1 MAGVEAPFDGRMSD
15 SPLESRSERL
25 SDAGIKQKRAIL
37 LLHLP
42 RLPTLPQW
50 ACHPGWRYWK
60 EEADMTRTAFIT
72 GATSGIGRAAAE
84 QFVAAGWRVVI
95 TGRRQ
100 DRLEEVI
107 AALGTDMACACAFDV
122 RDDAAIDA
130 AIAELPTAFRGI
142 DLLVNNAG
150 LALGTAPAQEADPE
164 QWRQMIDTNITGLV
178 TLTNRLLPL
187 LIERKGAII
196 NIRSEERRVGKECVM
211 TWRYRGGRED

>member
-1 MAGVEAPFDGRMSD
+1 MAGVEAPFDVRMSD

-60 EEADMTRTAFIT
+60 AVADMTRTAFIT

-100 DRLEEVI
+100 DRREAVRE
-107 AALGTDMACACAFDV
+107 AATDGV
-122 RDDAAIDA
+122 
-130 AIAELPTAFRGI
+130 G
-142 DLLVNNAG
+142 
-150 LALGTAPAQEADPE
+150 
-164 QWRQMIDTNITGLV
+164 
-178 TLTNRLLPL
+178 
-187 LIERKGAII
+187 
-196 NIRSEERRVGKECVM
+196 VGK
-211 TWRYRGGRED
+211 GGVSRSR